1 MTREKEIEL
10 AMKDSVAETIY
21 ASGWGITPQVTD
33 LLEYAFI
40 KGAEWA
46 DRNPKFS
53 KQEFID
59 MACKWIENNIFD
71 FPWYDSEGEFSSKD
85 VADALRKYL
94 EE

>member
-33 LLEYAFI
+33 LLECAFT

-53 KQEFID
+53 KQEFIEK
-59 MACKWIENNIFD
+59 AIEWVKNRDNVEKYLHCRTSLTDGF
-71 FPWYDSEGEFSSKD
+71 
-85 VADALRKYL
+85 ADALRKYL